1 MNRATKIIEL
11 PVLTVDFL
19 SAKGILIDNFFA
31 SLWRNAGMKTL
42 LSRASFNKRSGMPMR
57 SRLWI
62 NALDRVEER
71 HHRHVCSE
79 RLAGFH
85 GQRCLL

>member
-11 PVLTVDFL
+11 PALTVDFL
-19 SAKGILIDNFFA
+19 SAKGIVIDNVFA

-57 SRLWI
+57 SHLWI
-62 NALDRVEER
+62 NALHRVEETR
-71 HHRHVCSE
+71 QVQNCWN
-79 RLAGFH
+79 LYP
-85 GQRCLL
+85 